1 MNQYAQMIRLLKT
14 PEVMKRLNTLYG
26 QRDGMLVQQTTRY
39 THMLKKHEEQ
49 FNADGSVLLISAPG
63 RTEIGGNHTDH
74 NRGKVLAGAVN
85 LDTLAAVSK
94 RSDRLVRIFSEGYDP
109 LEMSLNDL
117 TFNPEEQGT
126 TKALVRGVANKLE
139 TEGFAIGGFDAAI
152 SSTVRAGSG
161 LSSSAAFEVLL
172 CAIFDALFNGWRMD
186 PTKRAQYSQ
195 YAENVYFGKPSGL
208 MDQTA
213 SSVGGLTYIDFKNDE
228 PKIEAISYD
237 FAARGYALAV
247 VNTGGS
253 HDDLTPHYAAI
264 PEEMRAVAACFGE
277 SNLRRVRPEQMLQN
291 IPMIREK
298 LGTAK
303 ADRAIL
309 RAAHYFE
316 ENRRVCDMVEALR
329 SDNLPAFLQLVIES
343 GASSAMYLQNI
354 YATNDAQEVALALM
368 MADRAL
374 KGKGAWR
381 IHGGGFA
388 GTTLNFVPTRD
399 LDAFIKEMQAVYGE
413 RSCQVL
419 DIRPEG
425 AAMID
430 LFAYAKA

>member
-26 QRDGMLVQQTTRY
+26 TREGMLVQQTTRY
-39 THMLKKHEEQ
+39 THMLKKHEEL
-49 FNADGSVLLISAPG
+49 FSVSGPVLMVSAPG

-74 NRGKVLAGAVN
+74 NRGKVLAAAVN

-94 RSDRLVRIFSEGYDP
+94 RRDMLVRIHSEGYEP
-109 LEMSLNDL
+109 LEVSLTELEPD
-117 TFNPEEQGT
+117 PAEQG
-126 TKALVRGVANKLE
+126 KMPALVRGVARKLAD
-139 TEGFAIGGFDAAI
+139 EGFTIGGFDAAVT
-152 SSTVRAGSG
+152 STVRGGSG

-186 PTKRAQYSQ
+186 STKRAQYSQ
-195 YAENVYFGKPSGL
+195 YVENVYFGKPSGL
-208 MDQTA
+208 MDQMA
-213 SSVGGLTYIDFKNDE
+213 SSTGGLVYIDFKNDQ
-228 PKIEAISYD
+228 PYVEAIPYD
-237 FAARGYALAV
+237 FAAKGYAMVV

-253 HDDLTPHYAAI
+253 HDDLTSYYAAI
-264 PEEMRAVAACFGE
+264 PEEMRAVAQCFGE
-277 SNLRRVRPEQMLQN
+277 STLRRVRPEQMLQG

-298 LGTAK
+298 LGPAK

-316 ENRRVCDMVEALR
+316 ENRRVCDMAEALR
-329 SDNLPAFLQLVIES
+329 ADDLPAFLSNIIES

-354 YATNDAQEVALALM
+354 YAKPDAQELSLALM
-368 MADRAL
+368 LADRKL
-374 KGKGAWR
+374 RGKGAWR

-399 LDAFIKEMQAVYGE
+399 VDCFVRDMQAVFGE
-413 RSCQVL
+413 RSCQTL

-425 AAMID
+425 AAA
-430 LFAYAKA
+430 LNLLAL

>member
-14 PEVMKRLNTLYG
+14 PDVMKRLNHLYG
-26 QRDGMLVQQTTRY
+26 QRHGMLVQQTTRY
-39 THMLKKHEEQ
+39 THMLKRHEEL
-49 FNADGSVLLISAPG
+49 FDASGSVLLISAPG

-74 NRGKVLAGAVN
+74 NHGKVLAAAIN

-94 RSDRLVRIFSEGYDP
+94 RKDQMVRIFSDGYEP
-109 LEMSLNDL
+109 LEMQLNDL
-117 TFNPEEQGT
+117 RMAPEEAGT
-126 TKALVRGVANKLE
+126 TRALVRGVASKLVE
-139 TEGFAIGGFDAAI
+139 EGFAIGGFDAAV

-161 LSSSAAFEVLL
+161 LSSSAAFEVLI
-172 CAIFDALFNGWRMD
+172 CAIFDALYNGWRMD
-186 PTKRAQYSQ
+186 ATKRAQYSQ

-213 SSVGGLTYIDFKNDE
+213 SSIGGLTYIDFKGDQ
-228 PKIEAISYD
+228 PKIEALSYD
-237 FAARGYALAV
+237 FAAKGFALVV

-264 PEEMRAVAACFGE
+264 PEEMHAVAACFGE
-277 SNLRRVRPEQMLQN
+277 ESLRRVRPEQMLGG
-291 IPMIREK
+291 IPLIREK
-298 LGTAK
+298 LGIAK

-309 RAAHYFE
+309 RAAHYFA
-316 ENRRVCDMVEALR
+316 ENQRVTDMADALR
-329 SDNLPAFLQLVIES
+329 RDDLPAFLQNVVDS

-354 YATNDAQEVALALM
+354 YAKNDAQEVALALM
-368 MADRAL
+368 LADQKLR
-374 KGKGAWR
+374 GKGAWR

-388 GTTLNFVPTRD
+388 GTTLNFVP
-399 LDAFIKEMQAVYGE
+399 LKELEGFVKELEAVFGA

-425 AAMID
+425 AAVID
-430 LFAYAKA
+430 LFAV